1 MNPGEGLGQRCA
13 GCNVVLD
20 ALTRPQRIRSARF
33 SDLCTDCVD
42 AIEGALFEFERAPE
56 VDDTVDKLESK
67 KC

>member
-56 VDDTVDKLESK
+56 VDDIVDKLESK